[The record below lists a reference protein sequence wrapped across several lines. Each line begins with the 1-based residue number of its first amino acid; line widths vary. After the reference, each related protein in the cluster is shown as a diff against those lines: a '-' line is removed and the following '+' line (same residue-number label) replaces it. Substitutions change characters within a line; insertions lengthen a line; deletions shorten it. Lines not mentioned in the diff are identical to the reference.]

1 MADTPEARSLA
12 PGGFFVGFC
21 LRAIRHGRDQSVPNA
36 YVVRERIPAG
46 SIREV
51 AQCSDSHRLGDL
63 DSLRACAGAECIFL
77 DVAGCNASGPIA
89 RGLSGI

>member
-21 LRAIRHGRDQSVPNA
+21 LRAIRHGRDQSVSNA

-63 DSLRACAGAECIFL
+63 DSLRACAGAECVFL
-77 DVAGCNASGPIA
+77 YVAGCNASGPIA